1 MHCTFCGVNLDSL
14 HGVLGYEKMSKE
26 FGLVFNNITHEDI
39 DIRKTIKL

>member
-26 FGLVFNNITHEDI
+26 FGLIFNYITHTRRLTFE
-39 DIRKTIKL
+39 RP